1 MDNENHKS
9 TWNNFTKF
17 VLWGSIAVAT
27 ILILMAIFSI
37 MIIGSIKENLEKE
50 QRIAITPDVVKKYK
64 SLGLAL
70 VLPENYGFHLGIT
83 DQEFKNEGAEIL
95 ESEDKVLDKS
105 DLIIQMN
112 FINAERSSKLKKDQL
127 LVESLKSIRKR

>member
-27 ILILMAIFSI
+27 IFNFDGHISLI

-50 QRIAITPDVVKKYK
+50 QRIAITRVVYK

-70 VLPENYGFHLGIT
+70 VLPENYGFHW
-83 DQEFKNEGAEIL
+83 E
-95 ESEDKVLDKS
+95 
-105 DLIIQMN
+105 
-112 FINAERSSKLKKDQL
+112 
-127 LVESLKSIRKR
+127 

>member
-1 MDNENHKS
+1 
-9 TWNNFTKF
+9 
-17 VLWGSIAVAT
+17 
-27 ILILMAIFSI
+27 
-37 MIIGSIKENLEKE
+37 MIIGSIKEKF
-50 QRIAITPDVVKKYK
+50 RKRTAYSYHSRCGKKYK

-112 FINAERSSKLKKDQL
+112 FINAERSSKLKKDQHL
-127 LVESLKSIRKR
+127 IGVLNPYENDEKLKKLVEKK